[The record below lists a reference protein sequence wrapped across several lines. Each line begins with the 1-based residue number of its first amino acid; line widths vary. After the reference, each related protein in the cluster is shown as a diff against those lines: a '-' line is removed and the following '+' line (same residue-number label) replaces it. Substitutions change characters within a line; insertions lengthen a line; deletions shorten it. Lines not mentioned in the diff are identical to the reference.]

1 MVTAQLAKRHEQEVA
16 KLNDKIIALNA
27 LATIKDEEL
36 QRKMVALNAEYD
48 ALETRKTEMDN
59 EREKMVE
66 TMMRIETRFEEE
78 VNLRLLFENKLNSL
92 HMINNESDS
101 QVQILAKEISW
112 LKTEN
117 KRLNKVYT
125 FASQQNIVFKD
136 SIQRLHDKIR
146 KTADE
151 LDQTKFKS
159 VDK

>member
-1 MVTAQLAKRHEQEVA
+1 ME
-16 KLNDKIIALNA
+16 
-27 LATIKDEEL
+27 
-36 QRKMVALNAEYD
+36 ALNAEYD

-66 TMMRIETRFEEE
+66 TMLRIETRFEEE

-101 QVQILAKEISW
+101 QVQLLTKEISW

-117 KRLNKVYT
+117 KRLNKVNT
-125 FASQQNIVFKD
+125 FASQQNIVFQD
-136 SIQRLHDKIR
+136 NIQRLHDKIGR
-146 KTADE
+146 TADE
-151 LDQTKFKS
+151 LEQTKFKS